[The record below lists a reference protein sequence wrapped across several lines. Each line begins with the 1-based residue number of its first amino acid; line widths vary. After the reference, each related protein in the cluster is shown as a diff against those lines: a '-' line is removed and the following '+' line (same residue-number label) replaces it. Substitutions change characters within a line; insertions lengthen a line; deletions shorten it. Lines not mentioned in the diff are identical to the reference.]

1 MSTVHKTASRPTA
14 VQELYAY
21 YRVAREFGD
30 TPDLLEIQIAHDARK
45 LPGEAPGQHTV
56 TSFGKAYEMG
66 DPTWTALNEVDRRYK
81 RKQEGRPESEWRL
94 PEALDVIVTLEDVL
108 S

>member
-1 MSTVHKTASRPTA
+1 MPNHKTASPPSA
-14 VQELYAY
+14 VQALYAY

-30 TPDLLEIQIAHDARK
+30 TPDLLEIHIAHDARN
-45 LPGEAPGQHTV
+45 LAGTAPGQHTV
-56 TSFGKAYEMG
+56 DSFAKAYEMG

-81 RKQEGRPESEWRL
+81 RKQEGRPEVEWKL

-108 S
+108 